1 MATMKSA
8 QNKSTMHGGNGQAT
22 GKHVSGHVKGRK
34 AQEEKEWEKLDTR
47 GHPQQFDPDSKDD
60 EGQAG

>member
-8 QNKSTMHGGNGQAT
+8 QNQSTMHGGNGQAT

-34 AQEEKEWEKLDTR
+34 VDEKYTEKIDTR
-47 GHPQQFDPDSKDD
+47 GHPRQFDPDSEDD